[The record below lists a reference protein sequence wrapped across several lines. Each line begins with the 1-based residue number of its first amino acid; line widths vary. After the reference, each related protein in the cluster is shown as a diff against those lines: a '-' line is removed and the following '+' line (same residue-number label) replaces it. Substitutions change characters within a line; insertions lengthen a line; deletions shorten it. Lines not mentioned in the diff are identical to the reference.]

1 MKQVFNPYLPSY
13 EYIPDGEPRVFNNR
27 LYIYGSHD
35 RFNGE
40 VYCQNDYVCWSA
52 PEDDLSA
59 WRYEGVIFKKTQ
71 DPRNADGSHALWAP
85 DVCKGLDGKYYLYY
99 CLDFLKEIGVA
110 VADNPA
116 GPFEFLDFVR
126 HADGR
131 ILGTGDDTRQ
141 FDPGIFID
149 DDERIYLFS
158 GNSPRYADMPN
169 IDKNSQKMELE
180 RDMITLRSEPV
191 ENLPIITAAPGT
203 EYEEHPFFE
212 ASSVRKINGKYY
224 FIYSSTWMHEL
235 CYAVADTPLGEYRY
249 GGVLVSNADI
259 GVNGNTKARNYR
271 GNTHGSVA
279 CVNGKWYV
287 FYHRQTNRHF
297 FSRQACAEEIYF
309 DGERFHQA
317 EITSCGLNGGPLLAE
332 GTYEAR
338 IACHLY
344 SKNGTTESL
353 AEQQDEKHPA
363 FTQSGEDRESDPD
376 QYISNMCDGATAGF
390 KYFMFEN
397 ASENAA
403 SNVVAGQIEVVIR
416 GTATGKIVVRDGM
429 TEGSMAVGSS
439 ETKQTRSVNVVAEIP
454 VSPAG
459 DWQTFSAPYQITAG
473 KHPLYFTYEGD
484 GYADFKE
491 FTLCK

>member
-1 MKQVFNPYLPSY
+1 MIFRLCDEVNIMKQQVFNPYLPSY
-13 EYIPDGEPRVFNNR
+13 EYIPDGEPRVFNGR

-35 RFNGE
+35 KFNGD

-52 PEDDLSA
+52 PEDDLSD

-71 DPRNADGSHALWAP
+71 DPRNEDGSHALWAP
-85 DVCKGLDGKYYLYY
+85 DVCQGLDGKFYLYY

-110 VADNPA
+110 VADKPE

-126 HADGR
+126 WPDGR

-158 GNSPRYADMPN
+158 GNSPRYAHLEN

-180 RDMITLRSEPV
+180 RDMVTLKSAPV

-235 CYAVADTPLGEYRY
+235 CWAVADTPLGEYKF
-249 GGVLVSNADI
+249 GGVLVSNSDI
-259 GVNGNTKARNYR
+259 GANGNKEALNYR

-279 CVNGKWYV
+279 LVNGKWYV

-297 FSRQACAEEIYF
+297 FSRQACAEEIQF
-309 DGERFHQA
+309 DGEKFYQA
-317 EITSCGLNGGPLLAE
+317 EITSCGLNGGPLKDN

-344 SKNGTTESL
+344 SENGTTESL
-353 AEQQDEKHPA
+353 FEQQDENHPA
-363 FTQSGEDRESDPD
+363 FTQEGEDRECNPN
-376 QYISNMCDGATAGF
+376 QYINNMRDGATAGYR
-390 KYFMFEN
+390 YFAFEN
-397 ASENAA
+397 ANSI
-403 SNVVAGQIEVVIR
+403 SVTTR
-416 GTATGKIVVRDGM
+416 GNATGKFIVRDER
-429 TEGSMAVGSS
+429 EGNIVAQININPSEKWETFESS
-439 ETKQTRSVNVVAEIP
+439 LTINK
-454 VSPAG
+454 
-459 DWQTFSAPYQITAG
+459 G
-473 KHPLYFTYEGD
+473 KHPLYFTYEGN
-484 GYADFKE
+484 GALDFMS
-491 FTLCK
+491 FTLGNK

>member
-1 MKQVFNPYLPSY
+1 MKEQDAKRQVFNPYLPSY
-13 EYIPDGEPRVFNNR
+13 EYIPDGEPRVFDGR

-35 RFNGE
+35 RFNGD

-52 PEDDLSA
+52 PEEDLSD

-71 DPRNADGSHALWAP
+71 DPRNEDGSHALWAP
-85 DVCKGLDGKYYLYY
+85 DVCRGLDGKYYLYY

-110 VADNPA
+110 VADRPA
-116 GPFEFLDFVR
+116 GPYEFLDFVR
-126 HADGR
+126 WPDGR

-169 IDKNSQKMELE
+169 VDKNSQKMELE
-180 RDMITLRSEPV
+180 RDMITLKTAPV

-203 EYEEHPFFE
+203 EYAEHPFFE
-212 ASSVRKINGKYY
+212 ASSVRKIGGKYY

-235 CYAVADTPLGEYRY
+235 CWAVADTPLGEYRY
-249 GGVLVSNADI
+249 GGVLVSNSDI
-259 GVNGNTKARNYR
+259 GAGGNTEALNYR

-279 CVNGKWYV
+279 YVNGKWYV

-297 FSRQACAEEIYF
+297 FSRQACAEEIRF
-309 DGERFHQA
+309 DGEKFYQA
-317 EITSCGLNGGPLLAE
+317 EVTSCGLNGGPLRDQ

-353 AEQQDEKHPA
+353 AEQQDENHPA
-363 FTQSGEDRESDPD
+363 FTQEGEDRECDPN
-376 QYISNMCDGATAGF
+376 QYINNMRDGATAGYR
-390 KYFMFEN
+390 YFLFET
-397 ASENAA
+397 AKRIR
-403 SNVVAGQIEVVIR
+403 VTLR
-416 GTATGKIVVRDGM
+416 GTGTGIMVVRDERG
-429 TEGSMAVGSS
+429 G
-439 ETKQTRSVNVVAEIP
+439 RVAAQIP
-454 VSPAG
+454 VEPSEEWAEFEADLTIEAG
-459 DWQTFSAPYQITAG
+459 RR
-473 KHPLYFTYEGD
+473 PLYFTYEGK
-484 GYADFKE
+484 GSVDFKA
-491 FTLCK
+491 FTLA

>member
-1 MKQVFNPYLPSY
+1 MKKQAFNPYLPSY
-13 EYIPDGEPRVFNNR
+13 EYIPDGEPRVFDGR

-35 RFNGE
+35 RFNGD

-52 PEDDLSA
+52 PEDDLSD

-71 DPRNADGSHALWAP
+71 DPRNADGAHALWAP

-110 VADNPA
+110 VANNPA
-116 GPFEFLDFVR
+116 GPYEFLDFVR
-126 HADGR
+126 WPDGR

-149 DDERIYLFS
+149 DDEHIYLFS

-169 IDKNSQKMELE
+169 LDKNSQKMELE
-180 RDMITLRSEPV
+180 RDMITLKSAPV

-203 EYEEHPFFE
+203 EYEDHPFFE

-235 CYAVADTPLGEYRY
+235 CWAVADTPLGEYRF
-249 GGVLVSNADI
+249 GGVLVSNSDI
-259 GVNGNTKARNYR
+259 GVNGNTVALNYR

-297 FSRQACAEEIYF
+297 FSRQACAEEIRF
-309 DGERFHQA
+309 DGERFYQA
-317 EITSCGLNGGPLLAE
+317 EMTSCGLNGGPLKDE

-344 SKNGTTESL
+344 SKEGTTESL
-353 AEQQDEKHPA
+353 YEQQNEMHPA
-363 FTQSGEDRESDPD
+363 FTQEGEDRECDPN
-376 QYISNMCDGATAGF
+376 QYINNMRDGATAGF
-390 KYFMFEN
+390 KYFQFEN
-397 ASENAA
+397 ANRIS
-403 SNVVAGQIEVVIR
+403 VKLR
-416 GTATGKIVVRDGM
+416 GTGNGKMLVKDSRDGKIVADIKVQT
-429 TEGSMAVGSS
+429 TEAWKDFESS
-439 ETKQTRSVNVVAEIP
+439 LSI
-454 VSPAG
+454 
-459 DWQTFSAPYQITAG
+459 DLG
-473 KHPLYFTYEGD
+473 KHPLYFTYQGEGSV
-484 GYADFKE
+484 DFKE
-491 FTLCK
+491 FSLFTFS

>member
-1 MKQVFNPYLPSY
+1 MKNQVFNPYLPSY
-13 EYIPDGEPRVFNNR
+13 EYIPDGEPRVFDGR

-35 RFNGE
+35 CFNGD

-52 PEDDLSA
+52 PEDDLSD

-71 DPRNADGSHALWAP
+71 DPRNEDGAHALWAP
-85 DVCKGLDGKYYLYY
+85 DVCRGLDGKYYLYY

-110 VADNPA
+110 VADKPA
-116 GPFEFLDFVR
+116 GPYEFLDFVR
-126 HADGR
+126 WPDGR

-169 IDKNSQKMELE
+169 VDKNSQKMELE
-180 RDMITLRSEPV
+180 RDMITLKSAPV
-191 ENLPIITAAPGT
+191 LNLPIITAAPGT

-235 CYAVADTPLGEYRY
+235 CWAVADTPLGEYRY
-249 GGVLVSNADI
+249 GGVLVSNSDI
-259 GVNGNTKARNYR
+259 GANGNTEALNYR

-297 FSRQACAEEIYF
+297 FSRQACAEEIIF
-309 DGERFHQA
+309 DGEKFYQA
-317 EITSCGLNGGPLLAE
+317 EVTSCGLNGGPLKDE

-353 AEQQDEKHPA
+353 AEQQDENHPA
-363 FTQSGEDRESDPD
+363 FTQEGADRECDPN
-376 QYISNMCDGATAGF
+376 QYIDNMRDGATAGYR
-390 KYFMFEN
+390 YFMFDGADRIAVTTRGSGNGVFCVKDERFG
-397 ASENAA
+397 
-403 SNVVAGQIEVVIR
+403 NVVAKIKIEASDEWTTFEAPLNISS
-416 GTATGKIVVRDGM
+416 GK
-429 TEGSMAVGSS
+429 
-439 ETKQTRSVNVVAEIP
+439 K
-454 VSPAG
+454 
-459 DWQTFSAPYQITAG
+459 
-473 KHPLYFTYEGD
+473 PLYFTYTGE
-484 GYADFKE
+484 GYADFKS
-491 FTLCK
+491 FSLLK

>member
-1 MKQVFNPYLPSY
+1 MKRQVFNPYLPSY
-13 EYIPDGEPRVFNNR
+13 EYIPDGEPRVFGGR

-35 RFNGE
+35 RFNGD

-52 PEDDLSA
+52 PEDDLSD

-85 DVCKGLDGKYYLYY
+85 DVCEGLDGKYYLYY

-110 VADNPA
+110 VADRPE
-116 GPFEFLDFVR
+116 GPYEFLDFVR
-126 HADGR
+126 WPDGR

-158 GNSPRYADMPN
+158 GNSPRYIDDPN
-169 IDKNSQKMELE
+169 RDKNSQKMELE
-180 RDMITLRSEPV
+180 RDMITIKSAPV
-191 ENLPIITAAPGT
+191 ENLPIVTAALGT
-203 EYEEHPFFE
+203 EYAEHPFFE

-235 CYAVADTPLGEYRY
+235 CWAVADSPLGDYHF
-249 GGVLVSNADI
+249 GGVLVSNSDI
-259 GVNGNTKARNYR
+259 GANGNEEALNYR

-279 CVNGKWYV
+279 KVNGKWYV

-317 EITSCGLNGGPLLAE
+317 EVTSCGMNGGPLLDR

-353 AEQQDEKHPA
+353 SEQQDEHHPA
-363 FTQSGEDRESDPD
+363 FTQEGEDRECDPN
-376 QYISNMCDGATAGF
+376 QYIQNMRDGATAGYR
-390 KYFMFEN
+390 YFQFNQATQISVTTRGTGDGFMVIRDARIDGNIVGKIKVEPSSSW
-397 ASENAA
+397 ATWAA
-403 SNVVAGQIEVVIR
+403 PLQIEQ
-416 GTATGKIVVRDGM
+416 GK
-429 TEGSMAVGSS
+429 
-439 ETKQTRSVNVVAEIP
+439 
-454 VSPAG
+454 
-459 DWQTFSAPYQITAG
+459 Y
-473 KHPLYFTYEGD
+473 PLYFTYEGD
-484 GYADFKE
+484 GYVDFTS
-491 FTLCK
+491 FTLS

>member
-1 MKQVFNPYLPSY
+1 MKKQVFNPYLPSY
-13 EYIPDGEPRVFNNR
+13 EYIPDGEPRVFEGR

-35 RFNGE
+35 RFNGD

-52 PEDDLSA
+52 PEDDLSD

-71 DPRNADGSHALWAP
+71 DPRNADGAHALWAP
-85 DVCKGLDGKYYLYY
+85 DVCCGLDGKYYLYY

-110 VADNPA
+110 VADKPA
-116 GPFEFLDFVR
+116 GPYEFLGFVR
-126 HADGR
+126 WPDGR
-131 ILGTGDDTRQ
+131 ALGTGDDTRQ

-180 RDMITLRSEPV
+180 RDMLTVKSAPQV
-191 ENLPIITAAPGT
+191 NLPIITAAPGT
-203 EYEEHPFFE
+203 EYAEHPFFE

-235 CYAVADTPLGEYRY
+235 CWAVADTPLGDYRF
-249 GGVLVSNADI
+249 GGVLVSNSDI
-259 GVNGNTKARNYR
+259 GANGNTEALNYR

-297 FSRQACAEEIYF
+297 FSRQACAEEIKF
-309 DGERFHQA
+309 DGERFYQA
-317 EITSCGLNGGPLLAE
+317 EVTSCGLNGGPLKDE

-353 AEQQDEKHPA
+353 AEQQNEMHPA
-363 FTQSGEDRESDPD
+363 FTQEGEDREDNPN
-376 QYISNMCDGATAGF
+376 QYINNMRDGATAGYR
-390 KYFMFEN
+390 YFNFEKAN
-397 ASENAA
+397 RIAVS
-403 SNVVAGQIEVVIR
+403 VR
-416 GTATGKIVVRDGM
+416 GTATGKFVVKDERFG
-429 TEGSMAVGSS
+429 
-439 ETKQTRSVNVVAEIP
+439 KVVAEIP
-454 VSPAG
+454 VQPSK
-459 DWQTFSAPYQITAG
+459 DWTEFEAHLNIETG
-473 KHPLYFTYEGD
+473 KHPLYFTYEGE
-484 GYADFKE
+484 GATDFNS
-491 FTLCK
+491 FTLSAK